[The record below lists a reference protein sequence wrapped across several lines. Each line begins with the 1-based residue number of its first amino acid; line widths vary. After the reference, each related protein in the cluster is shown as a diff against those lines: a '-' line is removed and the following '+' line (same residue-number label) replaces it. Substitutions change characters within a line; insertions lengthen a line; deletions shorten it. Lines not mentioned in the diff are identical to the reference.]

1 MYYEKS
7 RPDRR
12 YARRWN
18 VMWPATLV
26 VEDQEFSCTIL
37 DLSEHGARIES
48 NARLSGPALA
58 KLESDRFGSLEGRVR
73 WTRGRGAGLRFEVD
87 PEAVMDLLKPIV
99 PGLGRREQA
108 ALDPEPPAL
117 PTPSRPRPVFGRLL
131 RSKRAA

>member
-12 YARRWN
+12 CARRWN
-18 VMWPATLV
+18 VIWPANLV
-26 VEDQEFSCTIL
+26 VEGQEYACTIL
-37 DLSEHGARIES
+37 DLSEFGARIES

-58 KLESDRFGSLEGRVR
+58 KLESDRFGSLEGRIR
-73 WTRGRGAGLRFEVD
+73 WTRGRGAGLRFEAA
-87 PEAVMDLLKPIV
+87 PEAVMELRKPIV

-108 ALDPEPPAL
+108 AVVPEPP
-117 PTPSRPRPVFGRLL
+117 PMSSRPRCGFGRLL

>member
-12 YARRWN
+12 CARRWN

-48 NARLSGPALA
+48 PARLSGPSLA
-58 KLESDRFGSLEGRVR
+58 TLESDRFGRLEGRVR
-73 WTRGRGAGLRFEVD
+73 WTRGSGAGLRFEAA
-87 PEAVMDLLKPIV
+87 PEAVMDLLKPVV
-99 PGLGRREQA
+99 PGLGRRAQS
-108 ALDPEPPAL
+108 PVEPPDS
-117 PTPSRPRPVFGRLL
+117 TPVGPGPRRRLFGRLL
-131 RSKRAA
+131 RERAAA

>member
-12 YARRWN
+12 CARRWN

-26 VEDQEFSCTIL
+26 VDDQEFDCTIL

-48 NARLSGPALA
+48 RARLSGPSLA

-73 WTRGRGAGLRFEVD
+73 WTRGRGAGLRFEAL
-87 PEAVMDLLKPIV
+87 PETVLRQLKPVV
-99 PGLGRREQA
+99 PGLGRRTQSSV
-108 ALDPEPPAL
+108 EPASAPGA
-117 PTPSRPRPVFGRLL
+117 PGPRRRLFGRRL
-131 RSKRAA
+131 RERAAA